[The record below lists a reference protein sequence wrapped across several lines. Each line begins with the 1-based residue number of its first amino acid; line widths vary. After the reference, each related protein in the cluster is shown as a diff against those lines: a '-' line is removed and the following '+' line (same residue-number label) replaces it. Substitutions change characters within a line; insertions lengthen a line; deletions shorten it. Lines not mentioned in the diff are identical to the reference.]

1 MSDLTTL
8 DLDRIRAA
16 DVRLEPYPHLV
27 VEGALRAD
35 RAKQVAADFPAID
48 RPGVV
53 SSREAAPGPAFARL
67 LSELEGEDF
76 RSVIADK
83 MGMDLAG
90 LDTKINLRGHAR
102 KTDGNIHTDTPTKAV
117 TVLMYFNRA
126 PEASDT
132 GLRILNN
139 SHDLDDYAAEVAPLL
154 GNMLVFKVTPD
165 CWHGHKPFEG
175 ERKSLQLN
183 YLSGLERTRKH
194 ERFRRFFRH
203 LGRRIGLD

>member
-1 MSDLTTL
+1 MSAATTL

-16 DVRLEPYPHLV
+16 DVRQQPYPFFV

-35 RAKQVAADFPAID
+35 AADQVAADFPAID
-48 RPGVV
+48 RAGVV
-53 SSREAAPGPAFARL
+53 SSRDTTPGPAFARL
-67 LSELEGEDF
+67 LDELEGEDF
-76 RSVIADK
+76 RAVIAEK
-83 MGMDLAG
+83 MGVDLAG
-90 LDTKINLRGHAR
+90 LDTKINVRGHAR

-117 TVLMYFNRA
+117 TVLLYFNRDT
-126 PEASDT
+126 EASDT

-139 SHDLDDYAAEVAPLL
+139 SCDLDDYAAECPPLL

-183 YLSGLERTRKH
+183 YLSGLERTKKH
-194 ERFRRFFRH
+194 ERVRRFFRH
-203 LGRRIGLD
+203 LGRRVGLD